1 MEVEPRTG
9 CNGWLSWEVTK
20 VIGYNGITGEPSNLT
35 NGTVSK
41 KSIPWM
47 EFCVS
52 YCLGTILFQISS
64 DEIPHDKE
72 LSEMSRFGGD
82 IRTYA
87 IIKPELEFC
96 KCATWSE
103 EEHTAFCEAMD
114 EFASLGLTLHIEF
127 NIRKNLCKIP
137 NEYEIPTFGR
147 GRLLGSKRRWKPKVD
162 E

>member
-1 MEVEPRTG
+1 
-9 CNGWLSWEVTK
+9 
-20 VIGYNGITGEPSNLT
+20 
-35 NGTVSK
+35 
-41 KSIPWM
+41 M

-52 YCLGTILFQISS
+52 YCLGTILFQIRS

-114 EFASLGLTLHIEF
+114 EFASLGLRL
-127 NIRKNLCKIP
+127 NIVVLDSECLCKIP
-137 NEYEIPTFGR
+137 NEYEIPKSG
-147 GRLLGSKRRWKPKVD
+147 KWVNRRWKPKVD